1 VASLTAPID
10 GFLRAALLGEA
21 DNRALR
27 RFMYRH
33 GMSLGARRFV
43 AGETLDEFLEVVR
56 SVNERG
62 FSVACGLL
70 GEGVQDRNDAASVV
84 RDYRHILTCFAS
96 EGLRSNIALKLTHLG
111 LVIDS
116 DLARDNLTSVVA
128 HARGF
133 SNFVRI
139 DMEQSAHTDATLAI
153 YRWLRQAGF
162 VNVGAVLQA
171 YLYRSERD
179 LRSLL
184 PLQPN
189 LRLVK
194 GAYLEPPSI
203 AFSRKSDVD
212 RNYVRLIETSLLEA
226 GFTAIATHD
235 HKVIEY
241 AVEFIKRHAIPD
253 ERFEFQML
261 YGVRPKL
268 QAELL
273 QRGYKVRLAIPFG
286 SQWYPYLMRR
296 LAERPAN
303 LFFFLGTL
311 WRK

>member
-1 VASLTAPID
+1 M
-10 GFLRAALLGEA
+10 RAALLGAA

-56 SVNERG
+56 TVNDRG
-62 FSVACGLL
+62 FTVACGML
-70 GEGVQDRNDAASVV
+70 GEGVQDRNDAALAT
-84 RDYRHILTCFAS
+84 REYRHILTCFAS
-96 EGLRSNIALKLTHLG
+96 EGLRSNIALKLTQLG
-111 LVIDS
+111 LVIDR
-116 DLARDNLTSVVA
+116 DLARQNLTAIVE

-133 SNFVRI
+133 NNFVRV
-139 DMEQSAHTDATLAI
+139 DMEQSAYTEATLSI
-153 YRWLRQAGF
+153 YRSLREAGLA
-162 VNVGAVLQA
+162 NVGTVLQA
-171 YLYRSERD
+171 YLRRTGDD

-194 GAYLEPPSI
+194 GAYLEAPAI
-203 AFSRKSDVD
+203 AFTRKADVD
-212 RNYVRLIETSLLEA
+212 RNYVRLIEMSLRESA
-226 GFTAIATHD
+226 YTAIATHD
-235 HKVIEY
+235 HVVIEH
-241 AVEFIKRHAIPD
+241 AIEFIKRSAIPD
-253 ERFEFQML
+253 DRFEFQML

-268 QAELL
+268 QGELL
-273 QRGYKVRLAIPFG
+273 ARGYKVRLAIPFG

>member
-1 VASLTAPID
+1 LTAPID
-10 GFLRAALLGEA
+10 NLMRAALLEAA
-21 DNRALR
+21 DNHALR

-43 AGETLDEFLEVVR
+43 AGESLDEFLHVVR
-56 SVNERG
+56 RVNEGG
-62 FSVACGLL
+62 FTVACGFL

-84 RDYRHILTCFAS
+84 REYRLILTSFAA
-96 EGLRSNIALKLTHLG
+96 EGLRSNVALKLTQLG
-111 LVIDS
+111 LVIDP
-116 DLARDNLTSVVA
+116 DLARDNVKAVVE
-128 HARGF
+128 HARGYA
-133 SNFVRI
+133 NFVRI
-139 DMEQSAHTDATLAI
+139 DMEQSAYTDKTLAI
-153 YRWLRQAGF
+153 YRSLRDAGL

-171 YLYRSERD
+171 YLHRSASD
-179 LRSLL
+179 LQSLL
-184 PLQPN
+184 PLRPN

-194 GAYLEPPSI
+194 GAYLEPASI
-203 AFSRKSDVD
+203 AFTRKSDVD
-212 RNYVRLIETSLLEA
+212 KNYVQLIETSLRGG

-235 HKVIEY
+235 HVVIEH
-241 AVEFIKRHAIPD
+241 VIEFIKRHAISD
-253 ERFEFQML
+253 DRFEFQML

-268 QAELL
+268 QAELTA
-273 QRGYKVRLAIPFG
+273 RGYKVRLAIPFG